1 MCGAGPGTG
10 GWGRGVGVKGG
21 SWNSSQVTAAHIL
34 LWVGMWGC
42 GGGAMMGVGRVVGKG
57 VGRGFYWSLN
67 KTGIVTGL
75 GCRNERYDTKS
86 YTKSRGIPDFWE
98 NPPVMTSRS
107 WKYVII
113 SPKKSP
119 KMRRREIS
127 PHYLCKKEQPSW
139 KTEKL
144 AHFEFLN
151 SNISVFGH
159 DFKPKMEIS
168 TDISVIWRWYKRLV
182 IVFSGFWVKIGG
194 NVGPVPMGLEISNN
208 YCGVMDAFRG
218 LKLIICR
225 DIGLIWMSCGC
236 QGCGFSCF

>member
-1 MCGAGPGTG
+1 MGVGQWWGWGGGGEG
-10 GWGRGVGVKGG
+10 GWGEAFIEV
-21 SWNSSQVTAAHIL
+21 
-34 LWVGMWGC
+34 
-42 GGGAMMGVGRVVGKG
+42 
-57 VGRGFYWSLN
+57 LN
-67 KTGIVTGL
+67 KTGIVTRL

-86 YTKSRGIPDFWE
+86 YTKLWGIPNFLGE
-98 NPPVMTSRS
+98 
-107 WKYVII
+107 
-113 SPKKSP
+113 SPYNDITFSKIHHNLAQKSP
-119 KMRRREIS
+119 KTRRREIS
-127 PHYLCKKEQPSW
+127 PHYLCKKELPSW

-168 TDISVIWRWYKRLV
+168 TDFSVIWRWYKWLV

-194 NVGPVPMGLEISNN
+194 DVGPVPMGLEISNN

-225 DIGLIWMSCGC
+225 DIGLIWMSYGR
-236 QGCGFSCF
+236 QGCGFSSF